1 MRPVAGVQRLNGR
14 CLTLLILAAACSDA
28 GPPPPVSRVWPVLG
42 TMMSAAAWGP
52 DTARIGRALDAAHDA
67 ADRSGPAAAVDSLR
81 LEIRRETGIA
91 VAADDIKEGA
101 ALDRAALVLVG
112 EVDSALLDIGGQF
125 LWVGPRATRRAV
137 GIVDPASSMHAL
149 ATVELRAGS
158 VSTASHT
165 GNKGN
170 EGSVAVTVL
179 APSGATADGW
189 STALLGL
196 GCDRALALAPRVA
209 SARVSLV
216 CADSGGS
223 RVRWTA
229 DLEGRVQV
237 LHRP

>member
-1 MRPVAGVQRLNGR
+1 MK
-14 CLTLLILAAACSDA
+14 TILILSLAAACSDA

-52 DTARIGRALDAAHDA
+52 DTAGIGRALGAAHDT
-67 ADRSGPAAAVDSLR
+67 ADRSAPAAFDSLR

-101 ALDRAALVLVG
+101 ALDRAALVLGSVA
-112 EVDSALLDIGGQF
+112 DSALLDIGGQF
-125 LWVGPRATRRAV
+125 LWVGSRATRRTV

-165 GNKGN
+165 GDKGN
-170 EGSVAVTVL
+170 ERSVAVTVL
-179 APSGATADGW
+179 APSGATADAW

-209 SARVSLV
+209 GGGVSLV